1 MLYTRIEMVPTTASD
16 EYTGNT
22 YPNCKKYIH
31 SSLFAIDLLPGNRQY
46 HLKRLQNQV
55 TYVQKNAL

>member
-1 MLYTRIEMVPTTASD
+1 MVPTTASD

-22 YPNCKKYIH
+22 YPNCKKDIH

>member
-1 MLYTRIEMVPTTASD
+1 MVLTTASD
-16 EYTGNT
+16 EYPGNT